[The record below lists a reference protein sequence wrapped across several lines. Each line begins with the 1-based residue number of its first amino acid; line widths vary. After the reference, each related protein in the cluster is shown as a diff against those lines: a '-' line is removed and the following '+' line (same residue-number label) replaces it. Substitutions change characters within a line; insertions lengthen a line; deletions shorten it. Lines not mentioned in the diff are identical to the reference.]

1 MHIFFNNESCD
12 VSISINTN
20 IYFLDVFSVCS
31 DPLSLYNNVMQVNL
45 VLFVCQIKFTLLKYV
60 LYVSFFQ
67 SGWVQPLT
75 TYQVRGKYKVTGTSL
90 DFPILRAQGTIH
102 IQYNTIQYN
111 RQLESPHICVYVYGH
126 LLIERPLGDSGGRL
140 AGELPGFVLI
150 ICDMQTCS
158 SKGYPSISAQRGGGY
173 TQNVVKKK
181 EISLE
186 HSDWFY

>member
-1 MHIFFNNESCD
+1 MCRSAFTGDMRFACYGLVEQVVCLWSSASAPKYNYESWDAHIFKQWVPGQINESQGMHIFFNNESCD

-75 TYQVRGKYKVTGTSL
+75 TYQVRSKYQVNGTSL
-90 DFPILRAQGTIH
+90 DERTQFEWH
-102 IQYNTIQYN
+102 IY
-111 RQLESPHICVYVYGH
+111 
-126 LLIERPLGDSGGRL
+126 
-140 AGELPGFVLI
+140 
-150 ICDMQTCS
+150 
-158 SKGYPSISAQRGGGY
+158 
-173 TQNVVKKK
+173 
-181 EISLE
+181 
-186 HSDWFY
+186 